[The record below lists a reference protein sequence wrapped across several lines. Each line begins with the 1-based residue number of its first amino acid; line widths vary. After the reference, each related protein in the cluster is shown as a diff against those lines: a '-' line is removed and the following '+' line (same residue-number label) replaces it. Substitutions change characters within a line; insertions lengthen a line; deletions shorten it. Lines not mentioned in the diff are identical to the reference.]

1 MNDLFGTETTDGDK
15 LDWLQGMA
23 SKVCENDVVM
33 DQIRHNSDDAV
44 MNGDFPK
51 AMDSAVIE
59 RMGTQQ
65 DMAME
70 YLSKPELA
78 RQLQTLVLALLRG
91 QISGR
96 I

>member
-1 MNDLFGTETTDGDK
+1 MV
-15 LDWLQGMA
+15 
-23 SKVCENDVVM
+23 SKVSENSAVM